1 MRAYYFDNIPGD
13 QRLEH
18 DSGKP
23 VDPDYLR
30 KLGLFLKNIPLDT
43 EDGWEPEINK
53 IAEERGCQNRDN
65 MDVTKEGLG
74 DQFETMLDK
83 YFTKWHMH
91 DEEEIRYILSGY
103 GFWDV
108 REHPTDEWIR
118 FQVLPGDFVIIPP
131 GIYHRFTL
139 GEFNHIK
146 ALRLTK
152 EDPMYISYARGPKT
166 DASASRARYL
176 DSLRAAEVV

>member
-1 MRAYYFDNIPGD
+1 MRAYYFDTLPGD
-13 QRLEH
+13 PRLGH
-18 DSGKP
+18 DSGRP

-30 KLGLFLKNIPLDT
+30 KLGLFLKNIPLDI
-43 EDGWEPEINK
+43 EGGWESEINK

-74 DQFETMLDK
+74 EQFETMLDK
-83 YFTKWHMH
+83 YFTEHMH
-91 DEEEIRYILSGY
+91 DEEEIRYILSGS

-108 REHPTDEWIR
+108 REHATDEWIR
-118 FQVLPGDFVIIPP
+118 LQVLPGDFVIIPP

-139 GEFNHIK
+139 DEFNQIK

-152 EDPMYISYARGPKT
+152 EDPMYTSYARGPET
-166 DASASRARYL
+166 DASASRVKYL
-176 DSLRAAEVV
+176 DCLRNAEV